1 MSAIRMFDC
10 YRDVPLTFKMVGSM
24 FTRFNFH
31 ILWDGSLLQLGL
43 TGADYILLAVC
54 LLIVLGVSLFKV
66 KFGSVRDALYA
77 KPRPLFYGVMIALFV
92 GIIIF
97 GAYGI
102 GFDSSQFIYNQF

>member
-1 MSAIRMFDC
+1 MFDC

-24 FTRFNFH
+24 FTRFNVN

-43 TGADYILLAVC
+43 SGSDYILLAVG
-54 LLIVLGVSLFKV
+54 LMIVLGVSLFKV
-66 KFGSVRDALYA
+66 KFGSVRDVLYA
-77 KPRPLFYGVMIALFV
+77 KPRGVFYGVMIALFV
-92 GIIIF
+92 AIIIF